1 MRNSSSRHRSAR
13 NTLARAAPVLSL
25 LVIALPSQ
33 AQQPSAGDS
42 AATRVQEPADGERIV
57 ARFQDALGGLA
68 AFGAVQSLH
77 GKGDLLIP
85 SAGIGGSVEIWQA
98 RPNRSVMHVALSG
111 YGEVRTGYTGTTGW
125 TVSTVEGPRLM
136 TGEEALQAADDAWF
150 DSLLR
155 THALVDSLVF
165 VERTT
170 LAGRA
175 CDQVRVVWRTG
186 RVTRDCFDTDSG
198 LLVGTVRSQLTG
210 PLPAEA
216 IILYDDYRQFG
227 AIRIPTRITTRV
239 GGIDQVITLL
249 EVELNAVSDDIFQP
263 PPPIRELLRR

>member
-1 MRNSSSRHRSAR
+1 VRNTSSRRHTALSRVV
-13 NTLARAAPVLSL
+13 PVLSL
-25 LVIALPSQ
+25 LGVALPAQ
-33 AQQPSAGDS
+33 AQEPAAADS
-42 AATRVQEPADGERIV
+42 GAARVQERTDGDRIV
-57 ARFQDALGGLA
+57 ARFQEALGGLA
-68 AFGAVQSLH
+68 AFEAVQSLH
-77 GKGDLLIP
+77 GTGDLLIP
-85 SAGIGGSVEIWQA
+85 AAGIGGSVEIWQA

-155 THALVDSLVF
+155 TNELVDSLIF

-198 LLVGTVRSQLTG
+198 LLVGSVRSQLTG
-210 PLPAEA
+210 PLAAEA
-216 IILYDDYRQFG
+216 TILYDDYREFG
-227 AIRIPTRITTRV
+227 AIRIPTKITTRV

-249 EVELNAVSDDIFQP
+249 DVELNVVGDDVFQP
-263 PPPIRELLRR
+263 PPPIRELIRG